1 MKSWVGFLIILVLF
15 ILQITL
21 AEYVKIFNTKPDL
34 ILIGVIIAALFCDQK
49 WALLL
54 GLCAGALKD
63 AFAIQVPGINTV
75 LFFIWSFLV
84 INARRRFTLDFNGA
98 RAMLIG
104 IIVLLQSIAT
114 RIIFLYLGIP
124 VALGIFLRTAIL
136 GSVYTC
142 LVSFALFKMLKIK

>member
-21 AEYVKIFNTKPDL
+21 AEYARIFNTKPDL

-63 AFAIQVPGINTV
+63 TFVTQGPGINAV
-75 LFFIWSFLV
+75 FFFLWSFLV
-84 INARRRFTLDFNGA
+84 INARRRFSLDFNGA
-98 RAMLIG
+98 RVMLIG
-104 IIVLLQSIAT
+104 IIVFLQSIAT

-136 GSVYTC
+136 GSAYTA
-142 LVSFALFKMLKIK
+142 LVSFAVFKVLKIK